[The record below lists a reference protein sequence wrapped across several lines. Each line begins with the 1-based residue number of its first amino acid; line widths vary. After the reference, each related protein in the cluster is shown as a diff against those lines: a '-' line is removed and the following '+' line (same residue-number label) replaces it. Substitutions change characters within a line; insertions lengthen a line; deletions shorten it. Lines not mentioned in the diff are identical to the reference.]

1 MFLEHNSNI
10 MIEFQVLLCFEN
22 IMLRRFGEKAR
33 YSPIKV
39 RRILALITDYFFLR
53 AKSGTGLC
61 PVDVLEGESRLLAGL
76 CGDDWDVLASSCLAA
91 VGCEIPTSAGHH
103 QESKIWHR
111 TLSCGFS

>member
-22 IMLRRFGEKAR
+22 IMLRRFGGKAR

-53 AKSGTGLC
+53 
-61 PVDVLEGESRLLAGL
+61 GESAGDLSCGFLMGESCLFAGL
-76 CGDDWDVLASSCLAA
+76 CG
-91 VGCEIPTSAGHH
+91 G
-103 QESKIWHR
+103 
-111 TLSCGFS
+111 

>member
-76 CGDDWDVLASSCLAA
+76 CGDDWDVLANSCFAA
-91 VGCEIPTSAGHH
+91 VGCEIPTFAGHYRVGR
-103 QESKIWHR
+103 ICWG
-111 TLSCGFS
+111 TLSCGCS